1 MSVIQVLTHGQC
13 DAAQFNGCGIVP
25 PWVLN
30 NAVTAFA
37 QFYAVAMTHGGDRGC
52 DRLRA
57 STGTTASS
65 GAGSCS
71 RAGSGSSAANADA
84 DAYPGACI
92 TGANTC
98 AYARANTR
106 RAYACGCANSG
117 ARITHAYPNASANA
131 CTRRTD
137 ARANA
142 GAGSNATHADACA
155 YTGAN
160 LSERGSGHSTQ
171 CDDCDCGQHAF
182 DVFSTS
188 NHAFLL
194 PVSYQSQI
202 FI

>member
-1 MSVIQVLTHGQC
+1 MSIIRALTHGQR
-13 DAAQFNGCGIVP
+13 DTAQFNGCGIVP
-25 PWVLN
+25 PWVLH

-37 QFYAVAMTHGGDRGC
+37 QFYAVAMTHGGDRGS

-57 STGTTASS
+57 STGTTVSS

-84 DAYPGACI
+84 HPGACI

-117 ARITHAYPNASANA
+117 ARITDAYANASANA

-142 GAGSNATHADACA
+142 CTGSNATHADACA

-160 LSERGSGHSTQ
+160 LSERGSGHSTH
-171 CDDCDCGQHAF
+171 CDDCDSGQHAF
-182 DVFSTS
+182 DVFSTN

-194 PVSYQSQI
+194 PVSYRSHK